1 MGNIKDKIKNESEE
15 IKKEIRQRTIGYILT
30 ALGLVAALAWNEAI
44 KSFIEHFFPLSKNT
58 LLAKFIYAMVITFI
72 VVIFSISLMR
82 LLDNKKDS

>member
-44 KSFIEHFFPLSKNT
+44 KSFIEHFFPISRNT
-58 LLAKFIYAMVITFI
+58 LLAKFIYAIVLTFI

-82 LLDNKKDS
+82 LLGNKKDS

>member
-1 MGNIKDKIKNESEE
+1 MGNIKDKIKNKSEE
-15 IKKEIRQRTIGYILT
+15 IKKEIRQKTIGYILT

-44 KSFIEHFFPLSKNT
+44 KSFIEHFFPMSKNT

>member
-44 KSFIEHFFPLSKNT
+44 KSFIEHFFPISRNT

>member
-1 MGNIKDKIKNESEE
+1 MGNIKDKIKNKSEE
-15 IKKEIRQRTIGYILT
+15 IKKEIRQKTIGYILT

-82 LLDNKKDS
+82 LLGNKKDS

>member
-1 MGNIKDKIKNESEE
+1 MGNIKDKIKNKSEE
-15 IKKEIRQRTIGYILT
+15 IKKEIRQKTIGYILT